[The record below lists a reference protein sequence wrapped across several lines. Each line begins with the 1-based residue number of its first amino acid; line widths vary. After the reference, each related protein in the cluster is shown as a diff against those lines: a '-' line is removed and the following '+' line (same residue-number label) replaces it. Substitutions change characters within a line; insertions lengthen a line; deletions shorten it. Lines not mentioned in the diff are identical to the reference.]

1 MLKSYIS
8 KILLN
13 LNSINIL
20 GNMQT
25 RKQIIN
31 SKIMEIKFQKNISFI
46 ESVLEVCDEFD
57 LDEIRISKL
66 INENVKAQIQ
76 LEAEELNL
84 ITKTEKLPI

>member
-8 KILLN
+8 KILHN

-20 GNMQT
+20 GDMQT

-31 SKIMEIKFQKNISFI
+31 SKIMEIKMKKNISFI

-84 ITKTEKLPI
+84 IAKTEKLPI

>member
-8 KILLN
+8 KILHN

>member
-8 KILLN
+8 KILHN

-31 SKIMEIKFQKNISFI
+31 SKIMEIKMKKNISFI

-84 ITKTEKLPI
+84 IAKTEKLPI

>member
-1 MLKSYIS
+1 
-8 KILLN
+8 
-13 LNSINIL
+13 
-20 GNMQT
+20 MQT